1 MRKRVGP
8 HFFMRRVADQ
18 LVVVVE
24 NRLRVCRLSIARHH
38 STAMQAGRFQ
48 APSGHFFLE

>member
-8 HFFMRRVADQ
+8 HFLCAA
-18 LVVVVE
+18 LLIIVVVVE

>member
-1 MRKRVGP
+1 
-8 HFFMRRVADQ
+8 MRRVADQ

-24 NRLRVCRLSIARHH
+24 NRLDICRLSIARHQKH
-38 STAMQAGRFQ
+38 RNAAGRFQ